1 MILKI
6 HKKYLEKVER
16 YTKFGA
22 GGKFN
27 PYAVRYI
34 FNLPEGSEY
43 ENYALT
49 VDTDDYRY
57 SDGELIVESV
67 GANRERKG
75 NYYYLDIEDTQVF
88 SIARYKGRE
97 EGKRY
102 KRYELNGAELHAI
115 FNYNKSVETL
125 PLVVAEVKR
134 YLNNGTRD
142 AGSVVSSEI
151 KIGRSD
157 GTWLYVD
164 EERRKVK
171 SKGVRV
177 LGELPFESKDELEE
191 AIKEF
196 YREKGRLLKD
206 IMQTRSSISELDSIS
221 TKAQRL
227 GFKDVKDAIE
237 KICSD
242 KSDQL
247 KWDIEIQNERL
258 AQMERDLLQRIES
271 VCKK

>member
-1 MILKI
+1 MVLKI
-6 HKKYLEKVER
+6 HKKYLDKVER

-22 GGKFN
+22 GGRIN

-43 ENYALT
+43 ENYALM
-49 VDTDDYRY
+49 VDTDDYRLY
-57 SDGELIVESV
+57 DGELVVESV

-75 NYYYLDIEDTQVF
+75 NYYHLDIEDSQVF

-102 KRYELNGAELHAI
+102 KRYELNASELNAI
-115 FNYNKSVETL
+115 FNYNQSVEKL

-164 EERRKVK
+164 EERRRVN

-177 LGELPFESKDELEE
+177 LGELPLEKKADVEE
-191 AIKEF
+191 AIKGF
-196 YREKGRLLKD
+196 YDGKNKVLKQ
-206 IMQTRSSISELDSIS
+206 IMQTRSSIAELDTIS

-227 GFKDVKDAIE
+227 GLKDVEDVVVKV
-237 KICSD
+237 CSD
-242 KSDQL
+242 KSNEL
-247 KWDIEIQNERL
+247 KRELEAQNERL
-258 AQMERDLLQRIES
+258 AQMERDLLSQLES